1 MSTTW
6 AEVMGRLG
14 RNDYPVA
21 LANAVAEH
29 RLTDPTEIAGG
40 IETAWTM
47 AEWPLQRLSADLWV
61 ALIDSVITQDQYLHG
76 HRPTPLATLPEF
88 ITLWRGATEEH
99 QAGMSWTDSREQA
112 EWFARRLGSAGAVW
126 EATVLNTMVLA
137 RFSSRSESEWV
148 IDASMFAEDDIQPA
162 DVTVT

>member
-6 AEVMGRLG
+6 ADVMGRLG

-21 LANAVAEH
+21 LANAVAEG
-29 RLTDPTEIAGG
+29 RLTDPAEVAAG
-40 IETAWTM
+40 IESAWTM

-61 ALIDSVITQDQYLHG
+61 GIIDSVITEDQYLHG
-76 HRPTPLATLPEF
+76 HTPTPLSELPEF

-112 EWFARRLGSAGAVW
+112 EWFAGRLGPAGVVW

-148 IDASMFAEDDIQPA
+148 IDASMFADDDVQPA
-162 DVTVT
+162 A

>member
-6 AEVMGRLG
+6 ADVMGRLG

-21 LANAVAEH
+21 LANAVAEG
-29 RLTDPTEIAGG
+29 RLTDPAEVAAG
-40 IETAWTM
+40 IEAAWTM

-61 ALIDSVITQDQYLHG
+61 GIIDSVITEDQYLHE
-76 HRPTPLATLPEF
+76 HTPTPLSELPEF
-88 ITLWRGATEEH
+88 TTLWRGATEEH
-99 QAGMSWTDSREQA
+99 QAGMSWTDRREHA
-112 EWFARRLGSAGAVW
+112 EWFAGRLGPDGVVW

-148 IDASMFAEDDIQPA
+148 IDASMFADDDVQPA
-162 DVTVT
+162 A